1 MCLMCDV
8 RLDLVLRLCPFDKRA
23 RHAFALSSDIMMHG
37 KTRACVFNNS
47 VNARGGSRR
56 QHTA

>member
-8 RLDLVLRLCPFDKRA
+8 RLDLLLRLCPFDTRA
-23 RHAFALSSDIMMHG
+23 RHAFALSSDVMMG
-37 KTRACVFNNS
+37 RKTRARVFNNS
-47 VNARGGSRR
+47 VDARGGSRR